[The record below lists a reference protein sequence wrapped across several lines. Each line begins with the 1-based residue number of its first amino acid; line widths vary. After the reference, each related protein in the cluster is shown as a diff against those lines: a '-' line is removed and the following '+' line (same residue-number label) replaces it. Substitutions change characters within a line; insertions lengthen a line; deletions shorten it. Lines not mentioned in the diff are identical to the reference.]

1 MTSNMTDRTAL
12 VVEDDAAIR
21 ALISAALQGEGCRV
35 LEAPDGQTALAT
47 ATDMRPDVVLL
58 DIGLPDIDGLTVLHT
73 LKSDEA
79 LRQIPVVMVTAWAEP
94 DMVRQAMDRGAAD
107 YVCKPFA
114 IDDLLARV
122 DACVKRGPASAPA
135 PANDPATGLPGRE
148 HLDTVLERQSAAAR
162 RTGRT
167 FAVVLT
173 DLDGADAVAAEHGDQ
188 VRDDL
193 LRAAAKRLRQRA
205 GVSDV
210 IARYEDHGFAI
221 VLPGVDAD
229 TARSRAEQ
237 LRAELAA
244 APLDTPTAAVGVTA
258 SFGVA
263 LHEPPEHGDD
273 TIARAVEALVSAI
286 AAGGDAV
293 HTDGV

>member
-1 MTSNMTDRTAL
+1 MTARTAL

-21 ALISAALQGEGCRV
+21 ALIAAALSGEGCRV
-35 LEAPDGQTALAT
+35 LEAPDGQTALTT
-47 ATDMRPDVVLL
+47 ASDARPDVVLL

-73 LKSDEA
+73 LKNDAE
-79 LRQIPVVMVTAWAEP
+79 LREIPVVMVTAWADT

-122 DACVKRGPASAPA
+122 DASIQDAPA
-135 PANDPATGLPGRE
+135 AAEGPANDPVTGLPSRE
-148 HLDTVLERQSAAAR
+148 HLATVLDRQAAAAR

-167 FAVVLT
+167 FTLVLV
-173 DLDGADAVAAEHGDQ
+173 DIDEAEAIPAD
-188 VRDDL
+188 VRDDV

-210 IARYEDHGFAI
+210 IVRYDNTTFAI
-221 VLPGVDAD
+221 VLPGADAD
-229 TARSRAEQ
+229 LARTRAEQ

-244 APLDTPTAAVGVTA
+244 APLDTPTAAVPVSA
-258 SFGVA
+258 SFGLA
-263 LHEPPEHGDD
+263 THEPPEHADE
-273 TIARAVEALVSAI
+273 TTARAVDAMCVAMSTGNTVSEA
-286 AAGGDAV
+286 
-293 HTDGV
+293 